1 MIPILLLHDYSAGG
15 TGGGVEV
22 ADLGATE
29 GGGQGGGR
37 HGELHLTAPRV
48 PALTGRLSGA
58 SLPSINIYT
67 LTLSMQCR

>member
-1 MIPILLLHDYSAGG
+1 MPILLLDDYSPGW

-58 SLPSINIYT
+58 SLHSLHIYT
-67 LTLSMQCR
+67 PTLSIQCM